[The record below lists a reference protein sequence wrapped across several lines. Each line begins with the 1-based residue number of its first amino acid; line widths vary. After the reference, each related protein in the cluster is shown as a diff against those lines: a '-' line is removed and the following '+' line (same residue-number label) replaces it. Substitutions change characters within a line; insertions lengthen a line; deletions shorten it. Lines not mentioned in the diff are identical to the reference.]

1 MSRKL
6 GYAICHSSSGMY
18 QKMEGDYFKMPTSF
32 ISLIILMA
40 FILICFLVIKRPIYE
55 IMVLGYIVTII
66 CTGRY
71 DVFWKNLIKP
81 STNSLFF
88 AVVAFLLLAHI
99 LDETGVIQQVI
110 DIVLSFVGRFPG
122 GAGYVAVAISTFM
135 SALSGTGPGNVAATG
150 VFTIPAMKKTGFP
163 AELAANIETSA
174 SFLGPMIPPS
184 GTILLAYGILNEFLP
199 ESQQIPM
206 SRFWMIVWGVG
217 LWYILQRVITTW
229 LYCRHYKVQPMPK
242 EDIKPLSES
251 LRTGWAA
258 ALLPIIILA
267 PFVIDAVMKPT
278 LTNLVT
284 SAGAKAFSDTLLIF
298 TPGVAVVYCMLIS
311 RTSVK
316 KIFDILK
323 DSFSSIVPVAA
334 TVYFSYSIAYVFG
347 DIGMDKALAEV
358 VTSFQLPKIALIF
371 VTILFFAIIA
381 TILPGSGSLAIFGG
395 SFLAIFAKAG
405 VDPILIAAVLPA
417 LTGALSGM
425 VPPVAVA
432 LYTAVGIAQS
442 DIGKTI
448 NMSLVWTGAHLLVT
462 TMIMLGLLPIL
473 GL

>member
-1 MSRKL
+1 
-6 GYAICHSSSGMY
+6 
-18 QKMEGDYFKMPTSF
+18 MPSSF

-40 FILICFLVIKRPIYE
+40 FILVSFIVIKRPIYE

-81 STNSLFF
+81 STSSLFF

-110 DIVLSFVGRFPG
+110 DIVLSLVGRFPG
-122 GAGYVAVAISTFM
+122 GAGYVAVAVSTFM
-135 SALSGTGPGNVAATG
+135 SALSGSGPGNVAATG
-150 VFTIPAMKKTGFP
+150 VFTIPAMKETGFP

-174 SFLGPMIPPS
+174 SCLGPMIPPS

-199 ESQQIPM
+199 ASQKIPM

-217 LWYILQRVITTW
+217 LCYILQRVITTW
-229 LYCRHYKVQPMPK
+229 LYCKYYKVQPMSE
-242 EDIKPLSES
+242 EDVKPLSET

-267 PFVIDAVMKPT
+267 PFVIDATMKTT

-284 SAGAKAFSDTLLIF
+284 SAGAKAFSNTLLIF
-298 TPGVAVVYCMLIS
+298 IPGVAAVYCMLIS
-311 RTSVK
+311 KTSFK
-316 KIFDILK
+316 KTFDILK
-323 DSFSSIVPVAA
+323 DSVPKIVPIAA

-358 VTSFQLPKIALIF
+358 VTSFQLPKLAL
-371 VTILFFAIIA
+371 TIVAVLFFAVIGM
-381 TILPGSGSLAIFGG
+381 ILPGSGSLALFGG
-395 SFLAIFAKAG
+395 SFLAIFAVVG
-405 VDPILIAAVLPA
+405 VNRVLIAAVLTA

-432 LYTAVGIAQS
+432 LYTAVGIAEA
-442 DIGKTI
+442 DIGKAI
-448 NMSLVWTGAHLLVT
+448 KMSIVWAGAHLLLTLMLMLELLPV
-462 TMIMLGLLPIL
+462 LGL
-473 GL
+473 